1 MWTPGLEEKKTYCV
15 SEMVQAGHRTATRVR
30 VLGGQP
36 LLLPG
41 LLSNLKEDVRLY
53 VNCAEWEHSD
63 ALAVGRRILEEIH
76 GPYLALKQVQ
86 FYIGDGRVVVVH
98 RFDLFEGRALRHQ
111 RVSSAPQRCKCGP
124 RKDHVLLE
132 SRSLPSHKSWGRR
145 RRSAARPHT
154 KSAQTSFVKVRLLR
168 AKGTVFNAIPRGMIC
183 KPTWRTWCLFS
194 LTCSLLFHD
203 GLELQP
209 VLKNFV
215 VELRESGQLHGESD
229 AAWEVRL
236 KTLNVATRNQI

>member
-1 MWTPGLEEKKTYCV
+1 
-15 SEMVQAGHRTATRVR
+15 MVQAGHSTVTRAR

-41 LLSNLKEDVRLY
+41 LLSNLKVDVRLL
-53 VNCAEWEHSD
+53 VNCAEWEHSN
-63 ALAVGRRILEEIH
+63 ALAVGRRILEEIR

-86 FYIGDGRVVVVH
+86 FHIGDGRVIVVH
-98 RFDLFEGRALRHQ
+98 RFDLFERRELHHQ

-124 RKDHVLLE
+124 RKDHVCLLLQ
-132 SRSLPSHKSWGRR
+132 SRSLPSHKSWGCR

-168 AKGTVFNAIPRGMIC
+168 AKGTVFNAIPCGMIC
-183 KPTWRTWCLFS
+183 KRTWRTWCLFS

-215 VELRESGQLHGESD
+215 VELRESGHLHGESG